1 MKKLN
6 TILVIAAV
14 AAVGCAKTEVV
25 NDTPDVKIGYQVA
38 NYMTQTKADDGG
50 FLKELEGLG
59 VDAADASFES
69 KAFINA
75 DNGNGGHSFNTFFEE
90 TIVWNS
96 TATQWEPDSKEY
108 YWPKSPKS
116 NIDFFSWYNYGTG
129 VVTPTLNYSGT
140 SATMTWTNTP
150 VPSKADILFAD
161 IAFHQ
166 QKNTSSVAP
175 YGKDGVT
182 EGVPTLFHHAL
193 AQVKF
198 TAKIKDNC
206 DQKADSK
213 HSGKYTFWEVKL
225 SNLAIAANKI
235 HANGTLTLTG
245 ADPDTYDAAASI
257 TPWTNAAW
265 TNAETPSYV
274 ATNTAWFT
282 TDAATGAAA
291 LTTTTANL
299 IPDTHMGSGFVAV
312 RPQAIGDDVT
322 LGFKMTITTYYGTD
336 LASAKSAG
344 ATNTEVIDVVAYDG
358 TTYDAAPNNIYT
370 ATGIQLNKLGA
381 SPITAWEMNHKY
393 TYNLIIDPSTNT
405 ILYDPA
411 VEAWAAES
419 TGTANIPE

>member
-1 MKKLN
+1 MKKLY
-6 TILVIAAV
+6 TILAIAAV
-14 AAVGCAKTEVV
+14 AAVGCTKTEVV

-38 NYMTQTKADDGG
+38 NYMTQTKAGETS
-50 FLKELEGLG
+50 FLTELSGLG
-59 VDAADASFES
+59 VAAADASFES

-75 DNGNGGHSFNTFFEE
+75 DDGNGGHSFDTFFEE
-90 TIVWNS
+90 TIVWNA
-96 TATQWEPDSKEY
+96 TATQWEPESKDY

-166 QKNTSSVAP
+166 KENNTTPA
-175 YGKDGVT
+175 YGKDGVS

-198 TAKIKDNC
+198 TAKIKENC
-206 DQKADSK
+206 DKKADSK
-213 HSGKYTFWEVKL
+213 NSGKYTFWEVEL
-225 SNLAIAANKI
+225 GDLAIAANKI

-245 ADPDTYDAAASI
+245 ADPDASDAAASI
-257 TPWTNAAW
+257 TPWTSSAW
-265 TNAETPSYV
+265 TNAATPSYV

-291 LTTTTANL
+291 LTTTAANL
-299 IPDTHMGSGFVAV
+299 IPDTHMGNGYVAV
-312 RPQAIGDDVT
+312 RPQTIGDDVT
-322 LGFKMTITTYYGTD
+322 LGFKMTINTYYGTD

-358 TTYDAAPNNIYT
+358 TAYDAAPNNIYT

-381 SPITAWEMNHKY
+381 TPITAWEMNHKY
-393 TYNLIIDPSTNT
+393 TYNLIIDPSTNI

>member
-25 NDTPDVKIGYQVA
+25 DTPDVKIGYQVA
-38 NYMTQTKADDGG
+38 SYSTQTKAGETS
-50 FLKELEGLG
+50 FLTELAGLD
-59 VDAADASFES
+59 VTSNQAFKS

-75 DNGNGGHSFNTFFEE
+75 DDGNGGFTFSTFYNESIAWDGTNT
-90 TIVWNS
+90 IWAP
-96 TATQWEPDSKEY
+96 ATKDY
-108 YWPKSPKS
+108 YWPKSPRS
-116 NIDFFSWYNYGTG
+116 NIDFFSWYCYGVDDPNLDYDGEDASMVWSNKTI
-129 VVTPTLNYSGT
+129 
-140 SATMTWTNTP
+140 
-150 VPSKADILFAD
+150 PSKADILFAN

-166 QKNTSSVAP
+166 KKNNAVE
-175 YGKDGVT
+175 YGKDGVS

-198 TAKIKDNC
+198 TAKIKDGC
-206 DQKADSK
+206 DKKVDS
-213 HSGKYTFWEVKL
+213 HAPSKYTFWEVEL

-245 ADPDTYDAAASI
+245 ADPDDSDITPSI
-257 TPWTNAAW
+257 TSWSSAVWTNASSPA
-265 TNAETPSYV
+265 YV
-274 ATNTAWFT
+274 STGSAWFT

-291 LTTTTANL
+291 LTTTAANL
-299 IPDTHMGSGFVAV
+299 IPDTHMKNGYVAV
-312 RPQAIGDDVT
+312 RPQAIGNDVT
-322 LGFKMTITTYYGTD
+322 LGFKMTITTYYGAD

-358 TTYDAAPNNIYT
+358 TAYDEAPNDIYT
-370 ATGIQLNKLGA
+370 ATGIQLNKLG
-381 SPITAWEMNHKY
+381 SITAWEMNHKY

>member
-14 AAVGCAKTEVV
+14 AAVGCTKTEVV
-25 NDTPDVKIGYQVA
+25 STPDVKIGYQVA
-38 NYMTQTKADDGG
+38 NYSTQTKADPEDGG
-50 FLKELEGLG
+50 FLKELAGLG
-59 VDAADASFES
+59 VAAADASFES

-116 NIDFFSWYNYGTG
+116 NIDFFSWYNYDTG

-198 TAKIKDNC
+198 TAKIKDDC
-206 DQKADSK
+206 YQIEDSK
-213 HSGKYTFWEVKL
+213 NTGNYHFWEVKL
-225 SNLAIAANKI
+225 SNVAFAASKVKT
-235 HANGTLTLTG
+235 NGTLTLTG
-245 ADPDTYDAAASI
+245 ADPDVNDAAASI
-257 TPWTNAAW
+257 TPWTSAAW
-265 TNAETPSYV
+265 S
-274 ATNTAWFT
+274 
-282 TDAATGAAA
+282 DAATSTYVTNEWFQTAEALGTTA
-291 LTTTTANL
+291 LTETAANL
-299 IPDTHMGSGFVAV
+299 IPNTYMGNGYIAV
-312 RPQAIGDDVT
+312 RPQTIGNDVT
-322 LGFKMTITTYYGTD
+322 LGLTMTITHKYGTAIGS
-336 LASAKSAG
+336 ASTVSTETINVSA
-344 ATNTEVIDVVAYDG
+344 Y
-358 TTYDAAPNNIYT
+358 APTAPYT
-370 ATGIQLNKLGA
+370 ANGIQLNQIG
-381 SPITAWEMNHKY
+381 SISEWEMNHKY
-393 TYNLIIDPSTNT
+393 TYNIIIDPSTSR

-411 VEAWAAES
+411 VEEWAAET
-419 TGTANIPE
+419 TGTVNIPQ

>member
-1 MKKLN
+1 MKKLY
-6 TILVIAAV
+6 TILAIAAV

-38 NYMTQTKADDGG
+38 NYMTQTKAGETS
-50 FLKELEGLG
+50 FLTELSGLG
-59 VDAADASFES
+59 VTSNQAFNS

-75 DNGNGGHSFNTFFEE
+75 DDGNGGHNFATFFEE
-90 TIVWNS
+90 SIKWDGDAKTWS
-96 TATQWEPDSKEY
+96 PASKDY

-116 NIDFFSWYNYGTG
+116 NIDFFSWYVYGVG
-129 VVTPTLNYSGT
+129 DPTLTYTGT
-140 SATMTWTNTP
+140 NATMAWTNVTIP
-150 VPSKADILFAD
+150 AKADILFAD

-166 QKNTSSVAP
+166 VKNTNPAT
-175 YGKDGVT
+175 YTALDGVA
-182 EGVPTLFHHAL
+182 EGVPTLFHHGL

-198 TAKIKDNC
+198 TAKIKENC
-206 DQKADSK
+206 DKKADSK
-213 HSGKYTFWEVKL
+213 NSGYYTFWEVEL
-225 SNLAIAANKI
+225 GDLAANKV

-245 ADPDTYDAAASI
+245 ADPDANDAAASI
-257 TPWTNAAW
+257 TAW
-265 TNAETPSYV
+265 TGKAWTDAASPAYV
-274 ATNTAWFT
+274 TTNTAWFT
-282 TDAATGAAA
+282 TNAATGVAA
-291 LTTTTANL
+291 LTTTAANL
-299 IPDTHMGSGFVAV
+299 IPDTQMGNGFVAV
-312 RPQAIGDDVT
+312 RPQTVGDDMT
-322 LGFKMTITTYYGTD
+322 LGFKMTIKTYYGTD

-358 TTYDAAPNNIYT
+358 TAYDAAPNNIYT

-419 TGTANIPE
+419 TGTANIPQ